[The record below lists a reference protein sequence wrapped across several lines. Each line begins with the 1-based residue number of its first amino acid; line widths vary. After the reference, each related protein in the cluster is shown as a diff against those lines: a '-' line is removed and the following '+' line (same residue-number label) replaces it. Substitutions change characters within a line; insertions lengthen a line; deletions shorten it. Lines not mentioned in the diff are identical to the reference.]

1 MRRKYSVKGIAAGLT
16 CLLSLPVSAAGWMTG
31 PEIEKL
37 ISGNTTY
44 GKHET
49 KGFTSFSYNRPDG
62 TAVGRNTKDGDTS
75 GTWRVKGDMI
85 CRTRDGGSGEF
96 CNKVK
101 DNGDGTYN
109 RYAPAKNVMRGDI
122 HVFTWTK
129 VVPGNPENL

>member
-1 MRRKYSVKGIAAGLT
+1 MKLKFAPKGVAIALAGLL
-16 CLLSLPVSAAGWMTG
+16 CAPVYAGSWMTG
-31 PEIEKL
+31 AEIEKL

-49 KGFTSFSYNRPDG
+49 KGFTSYSFNRPDG
-62 TAVGRNTKDGDTS
+62 TAVGRNTRDGETK
-75 GTWRVKGDMI
+75 GTWRVKGNKI
-85 CRTRDGGSGEF
+85 CRHREGRSREF
-96 CNKVK
+96 CQKVK

-109 RYAPAKNVMRGDI
+109 RYKETGGMRGDI